1 MAGYDPPPLTNWLN
15 QMMRR
20 LSELR
25 LSTFLS
31 QPFFNVFSCVGEP
44 SAPKLE
50 ARFHNRGNSFK
61 VNWIKQDDG
70 GLPIK
75 HYLVRYKAV
84 STTRPTLQWTYQQ
97 SVCIKPV

>member
-1 MAGYDPPPLTNWLN
+1 MSPENALGRSSLEGVLN
-15 QMMRR
+15 G
-20 LSELR
+20 
-25 LSTFLS
+25 TPACWVFS
-31 QPFFNVFSCVGEP
+31 QPFFPVLSRVGEP

-84 STTRPTLQWTYQQ
+84 STRGGL
-97 SVCIKPV
+97 